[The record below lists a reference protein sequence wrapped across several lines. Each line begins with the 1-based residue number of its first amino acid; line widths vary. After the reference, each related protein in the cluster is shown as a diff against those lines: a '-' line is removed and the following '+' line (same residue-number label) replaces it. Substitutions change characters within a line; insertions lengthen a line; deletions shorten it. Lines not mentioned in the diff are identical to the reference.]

1 MAETRERET
10 RERETRFSDRMSDH
24 EALMWNVEKDPWL
37 NPSGASL
44 TLLDGPVDTEH
55 FRRTMRRAIAK
66 IPRLYER
73 VVPGLG
79 RLAPPAWVPDPE
91 FDLDF
96 HVRHVRLP
104 KPGTDRQ
111 LFDLAAQL
119 YQEPL
124 DRTRPLWRFVL
135 IDGVKGGRS
144 AIWAIVHHAVSDG
157 IGQLRMAE
165 MYQQLDPDAPM
176 PDDIDLES
184 MIAEAVAT
192 HHAKQLGGDLT
203 DGFPTAVGQSL
214 AHLVRRQLGI
224 VRRVAGEVV
233 IWPADPQRARDSIE
247 GVVEMV
253 SSTLGALTGSGNDV
267 AGGSPLWKERSRH
280 RHLEHVSVPLDEL
293 KAATKRLG
301 VTINDVFL
309 ACMVEGAARYHAD
322 RDVEVDAFNTSFVL
336 STRHDSAIGGNSFT
350 PVPVQVPGTAMPLA
364 DRLADV
370 HTRLADKR
378 AAMEHSG
385 GGMSA
390 LSGVANWLPTS
401 VITERGPR
409 DGREDRFRHLEPARG
424 PDPALRVGCAGAV
437 HRHDGPGGRH
447 RLQRHRAQLREQL
460 RRRPVHRPDRHRGP
474 ERLPRR
480 RRCSVP
486 GPPRPPVASHRAGS
500 DVTHRRHRAP
510 AGAVI
515 RAT

>member
-1 MAETRERET
+1 MTMAEI

-44 TLLDGPVDTEH
+44 TLLQGSVDHEH
-55 FRRTMRRAIAK
+55 FRRTMRRAVAK
-66 IPRLYER
+66 IPRLHER

-91 FDLDF
+91 FDIEF

-104 KPGTDRQ
+104 KPGTERQ

-135 IDGVKGGRS
+135 IDGLKGGRS

-165 MYQQLDPDAPM
+165 MYQQFEPDAPM
-176 PDDIDLES
+176 PDDIDLET
-184 MIAEAVAT
+184 IVAEAVEA

-214 AHLVRRQLGI
+214 AHLVRRQLG
-224 VRRVAGEVV
+224 VARRVAGEVV
-233 IWPADPQRARDSIE
+233 IWPADPQRAKDTVE

-253 SSTLGALTGSGNDV
+253 SSTLGALTGSGNEV
-267 AGGSPLWKERSRH
+267 EGGSPLWKQRSRH

-293 KAATKRLG
+293 KAAAKRAG
-301 VTINDVFL
+301 VTVNDVFL
-309 ACMVEGAARYHAD
+309 AGMVEGAVRYHAE
-322 RDVEVDAFNTSFVL
+322 RGVEVDAFNTSFVL

-350 PVPVQVPGTAMPLA
+350 PVPVQVPGAPMPLA
-364 DRLADV
+364 ERLADV
-370 HTRLADKR
+370 HTRLAAR
-378 AAMEHSG
+378 REAMEHSG

-401 VITERGPR
+401 VVTSAARATAGKIDFATSNLRGAPMPLYVS
-409 DGREDRFRHLEPARG
+409 GARV
-424 PDPALRVGCAGAV
+424 LRIVTMG
-437 HRHDGPGGRH
+437 
-447 RLQRHRAQLREQL
+447 
-460 RRRPVHRPDRHRGP
+460 
-474 ERLPRR
+474 
-480 RRCSVP
+480 
-486 GPPRPPVASHRAGS
+486 PVAGTACNATALSYENSFDIGLFIDPTAIESPVDFR
-500 DVTHRRHRAP
+500 D
-510 AGAVI
+510 AVDAAFQDI
-515 RAT
+515 LTL